1 LLKWCVKRYSFG
13 CDINYKLDYKQN
25 RGIERRLNMLLTSK
39 WVWILIVGVVV
50 LAVFIGT
57 KLKDKYY

>member
-1 LLKWCVKRYSFG
+1 
-13 CDINYKLDYKQN
+13 
-25 RGIERRLNMLLTSK
+25 MLLMSK

-50 LAVFIGT
+50 LVVFIGT